1 MGTLADSLFNL
12 LMGWVRALVNAIWA
26 LFTTDHTTL
35 LEFLGKNWV
44 LIVVVILAAGLAI
57 DWLVWLIRWQP
68 YHLWAR
74 RARRFLRM
82 PEPEQEE
89 KRKKRAPSG
98 DETQKMPAA
107 YAQTDS
113 GAPEEEEEEQWLP
126 LQQPQMDERQ
136 AQEVMQ
142 RAQSVPDEELG
153 AYPGMRY
160 GAKAAEGMAETQR
173 YSAVRAEGP
182 GAAEVERRRAEI
194 DAWQQQMQEEA
205 RQKAEAEQQRIAQQ
219 KAYEAEQQRIAQ
231 QKAYEAEQQRIAQ
244 QKAYEAEQQR
254 VAQQKAYEEAQ
265 RQKAQ
270 AEYQRQLAE
279 YERQK
284 AQYEQDMARYR
295 QEKAAYDAEMARRA
309 AQSDE
314 TAQTDAQTAPRR
326 RRAPQQKP
334 RTYSDYVSGET
345 VEQLPDPPQ
354 WPQVQQ
360 AAEAA
365 KKPKKGL
372 VSRVA
377 KMMEEDDGNEI
388 AGINALPPRV
398 SKDEAYHPAKTPQKN
413 GKRKR

>member
-89 KRKKRAPSG
+89 KRKKCAPSG

-113 GAPEEEEEEQWLP
+113 GAPEEEEEQWLP

-205 RQKAEAEQQRIAQQ
+205 RQKAEAERQRIAQQKAYEAEQQRVAQQ

-231 QKAYEAEQQRIAQ
+231 QKAYEAEQQRI
-244 QKAYEAEQQR
+244 
-254 VAQQKAYEEAQ
+254 AQQKAYEEAQ

-314 TAQTDAQTAPRR
+314 AAQTDAQIAPRR

-345 VEQLPDPPQ
+345 VERLPDPPQ

>member
-113 GAPEEEEEEQWLP
+113 GAPEEGEEEQWLP

-205 RQKAEAEQQRIAQQ
+205 RQKAEAERQRIAQQ

-254 VAQQKAYEEAQ
+254 IAQQKAYEEAQ

-314 TAQTDAQTAPRR
+314 AAQTDAQIAPRR

-345 VEQLPDPPQ
+345 VERLPDPPQ

>member
-194 DAWQQQMQEEA
+194 DAWRQQMQEEA
-205 RQKAEAEQQRIAQQ
+205 RQKAEAERQRIAQQKAYEAEQQRVAQQ

-231 QKAYEAEQQRIAQ
+231 QKAYEAEQQRI
-244 QKAYEAEQQR
+244 
-254 VAQQKAYEEAQ
+254 AQQKAYEEAQ

-314 TAQTDAQTAPRR
+314 AAQTDAQIAPRR

-345 VEQLPDPPQ
+345 VERLPDPPQ

>member
-107 YAQTDS
+107 YAQADS
-113 GAPEEEEEEQWLP
+113 GAPEEEEERWLP

-205 RQKAEAEQQRIAQQ
+205 RQKAEAERQRIAQQ

-254 VAQQKAYEEAQ
+254 IAQQKAYEEAQ

-279 YERQK
+279 YECQK

-314 TAQTDAQTAPRR
+314 AAQTDAQAAPRR